1 MKLYAIRRRDGWT
14 CSESLNATAEVSV
27 RIGDEEMSDQVRW
40 IRSYVLREENG
51 DLGTL
56 CIYEA
61 VNQDAIR
68 EHAKRVKMPADEIA
82 EVVDTVII
90 RPDPVKTVAAR

>member
-1 MKLYAIRRRDGWT
+1 MKLFAIRRRNGWT
-14 CSESLNATAEVSV
+14 CAESLQATAKVSA
-27 RIGDEEMSDQVRW
+27 RIGDDDMSSMVRW

-61 VNQDAIR
+61 VNADAIR
-68 EHAKRVKMPADEIA
+68 EHAERVNMPADEIS
-82 EVVDTVII
+82 EVTETVII
-90 RPDPVKTVAAR
+90 RPDPTIAKIN